1 MGKNYIDLGS
11 AILDR
16 CNQKYYD
23 KVLSE
28 YGLGYSQYA
37 FLSAIYEN
45 EGLVMNELA
54 ANGSYDKGSITKA
67 IAKLEEMDF
76 VRIENSEE
84 DKRAKKLYTTKKAK
98 DLMPKLYLIRQEWVN
113 YLTSD
118 LTDEEIENYSKV
130 MDKLLIKA
138 KEYSST
144 NLVSEDVHIYGLQKL
159 TLLDYPGKMAATIF
173 TGGCNFRCPFC
184 HNKQL
189 VFLNQNEDEIPASE
203 VLDYLDNRKKLLDG
217 VCVTGGEPLLQEGIE
232 NFLREIRKTGLKI
245 KLDTNGSNFEKL
257 KRIVEEG
264 LVDYVAMDI
273 KNEKDKYSATIGLE
287 NFSIKNVEA
296 SIAYLKE
303 GHVDYEFRTTVVKEF
318 HEDTDFKKVG
328 EWLKGAKHYYLQNFE
343 DHGTCIQQGLHAL
356 EREQLFRIKET
367 LIPYVKETQIRGID
381 EEDNK

>member
-1 MGKNYIDLGS
+1 MGKNFIDLGS

-257 KRIVEEG
+257 KRIIEEG

-318 HEDTDFKKVG
+318 HEGTDFKKVG